1 MEEKKEES
9 LADNSPKKEREGEKE
24 QKPTPEESG
33 IMTEK
38 KKIKNYIS
46 VIILLAGLLAGSVF
60 VDVAQFFGHQGV
72 SPRVLK
78 DMDVFPFEDKT
89 WVSYNEPVVNVQVV
103 TDSKCEA
110 CDPVEPLKWLK
121 RVVPTLLA
129 KKIEMDSPEGKDLI
143 SKFQIKSLPSFI
155 FDENI
160 SKTDIYAQAQDI
172 FMKEDGGY
180 LMNTEQVGIKPGKY
194 LETPSVSKDDPQV
207 GPEDAKVKVVLF
219 SDFQCPYCKTFEETF
234 NKAIADYKDKVLF
247 VYKYF
252 PLDFHKQAMNA
263 AIAGECANQQGKFW
277 QMADRLY
284 ASQADWQNTD
294 GVAKFKIYATSL
306 GLNASQFNQ
315 CVDENKPKDKIAAD
329 QGEASNFGISG
340 TPAFFVNDQF
350 FGGLVSY
357 EDLKKTLDEELAK

>member
-1 MEEKKEES
+1 MEEKKEEN
-9 LADNSPKKEREGEKE
+9 LAADSPNEEREGEKE
-24 QKPTPEESG
+24 QKPALEEGGKMSD
-33 IMTEK
+33 K

-46 VIILLAGLLAGSVF
+46 VIILLAGLLVGSVF
-60 VDVAQFFGHQGV
+60 VDVAQFFGQQGV

-78 DMDVFPFEDKT
+78 EMDVFPFEGKT
-89 WVSYNEPVVNVQVV
+89 WVSYNEPVANVQIV

-110 CDPVEPLKWLK
+110 CDPTEPLKWLK

-129 KKIEMDSPEGKDLI
+129 KKVEIDSPEGKNLT
-143 SKFQIKSLPSFI
+143 SKFQIKSLPAFI

-160 SKTDIYAQAQDI
+160 SKTDVYAQAQDI
-172 FMKEDGGY
+172 FTKVDNSY

-219 SDFQCPYCKTFEETF
+219 SDFQCPYCKTFEETL
-234 NKAIADYKDKVLF
+234 NQAIAAYKDKVLF
-247 VYKYF
+247 VYKFY

-263 AIAGECANQQGKFW
+263 AIAGACANDQGKFW
-277 QMADRLY
+277 QMADKLY
-284 ASQADWQNTD
+284 TSQADWQNTE
-294 GVAKFKIYATSL
+294 GVAKFKTYAATL
-306 GLNASQFNQ
+306 GLKTAEFNQ

-329 QGEASNFGISG
+329 QEEASHFGISG

-350 FGGLVSY
+350 FGGVVSLD
-357 EDLKKTLDEELAK
+357 ELKKALDAELAK